1 MTYIIPLLSLFAP
14 LQFYN
19 QISPSLLLLIMM
31 HISHQVFMLSICY
44 TLSPYIKVKRKL
56 TIISSNSNNY
66 NYHSTNSVAI
76 DGIVVNY
83 R

>member
-1 MTYIIPLLSLFAP
+1 MTFIIPLLSLFTP
-14 LQFYN
+14 LQFYS
-19 QISPSLLLLIMM
+19 QTSPSLLLLIMM

-44 TLSPYIKVKRKL
+44 SLSPYIKVKRKL

-66 NYHSTNSVAI
+66 NYHSTYGVAI
-76 DGIVVNY
+76 DRIVINY